1 MTYSLYKPTGSNGT
15 NPISVPDNAID
26 TSYYDSTNKLGLQL
40 IGRNAIDYGTA
51 VAQNTIQMT
60 SNFAGSVVPKPTI
73 ALQGQLWFNSTSNT
87 DGVLYVRK
95 TSSTASQPNQAA
107 DISANWEK
115 VVTVDGSETGTIP
128 IVNPSGTPK
137 DGDIQVL
144 TSPTRIN
151 IYGGGVW
158 NQIFPAIYA

>member
-1 MTYSLYKPTGSNGT
+1 MTYSLNKPTGSNGT

-40 IGRNAIDYGTA
+40 VGRNAIDYGTA

-60 SNFAGSVVPKPTI
+60 SNFAGSVVPKPSI
-73 ALQGQLWFNSTSNT
+73 ALQGQLWYNATSST

-95 TSSTASQPNQAA
+95 TSSTASQPNQAT
-107 DISANWEK
+107 DISVNWEQ
-115 VVTVDGSETGTIP
+115 VVTINGSETGTIP

-137 DGDIQVL
+137 DGDIKVVGSVISIYANGAWRQV
-144 TSPTRIN
+144 
-151 IYGGGVW
+151 
-158 NQIFPAIYA
+158 FPAIYS